1 MSASSF
7 NWQVQRFEALSSTT
21 LYAILKIRQEVFA
34 VEQNSVYLDVDG
46 KDMGAIHL
54 YGQEDNAIQAYCR
67 ILAPGV
73 KYTEASIGRV
83 LTSVDNRGNGT
94 GRLLMQKAL
103 VYCAQH
109 YPNSGVRISAQLYL
123 QKFYESFGFIVITA
137 PYDEDGIPHI
147 EMLKHKVSTA

>member
-7 NWQVQRFEALSSTT
+7 HWQAHRFEALSSTT

-54 YGQEDNAIQAYCR
+54 LGLQDDTIQAYCR
-67 ILAPGV
+67 ILAPGI

-103 VYCAQH
+103 VYCAQQ
-109 YPNSGVRISAQLYL
+109 YSNSGVRISAQLYL
-123 QKFYESFGFIVITA
+123 QKFYESFGFIVTTA
-137 PYDEDGIPHI
+137 PYNEDGIPHI
-147 EMLKHKVSTA
+147 EMLKHKVSFA

>member
-7 NWQVQRFEALSSTT
+7 HWQAHRFEALSSTT

-54 YGQEDNAIQAYCR
+54 FAQQDEAVQAYCR
-67 ILAPGV
+67 IIAPGV

-94 GRLLMQKAL
+94 GKLLMHKA
-103 VYCAQH
+103 VEYCAQH
-109 YPNSGVRISAQLYL
+109 YPNTGIRISAQLYL
-123 QKFYESFGFIVITA
+123 QKFYEDFGFIVVTS